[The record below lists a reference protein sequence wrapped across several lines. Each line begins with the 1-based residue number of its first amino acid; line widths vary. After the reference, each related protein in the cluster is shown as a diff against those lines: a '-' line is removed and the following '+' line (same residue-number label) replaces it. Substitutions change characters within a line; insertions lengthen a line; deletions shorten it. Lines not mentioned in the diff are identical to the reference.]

1 MKLLLAVLPT
11 IVFAA
16 YAQLI
21 SKWRLGVLAAGGAVP
36 ASAPA
41 RIFQY
46 LTDPYIISSYA
57 FSLLSSIAWLY
68 VLEKY
73 PVSSAFPV
81 YIGVLFAVVAMG
93 SAVLLREHVSLQHV
107 VGLALILAGVVV
119 VSRAV

>member
-11 IVFAA
+11 ILLAA
-16 YAQLI
+16 YSQLI
-21 SKWRLGVLAAGGAVP
+21 SKWRVAALAASGGVP

-41 RIFQY
+41 RVLHY
-46 LTDPYIISSYA
+46 LSDPYIISSYA

-73 PVSSAFPV
+73 PVSSAFPT
-81 YIGVLFAVVAMG
+81 YIGVLFAVVTIG
-93 SAVLLREHVSLQHV
+93 SALLLREQVSLQQV
-107 VGLALILAGVVV
+107 AGLALILAGVVV

>member
-11 IVFAA
+11 ILLAA
-16 YAQLI
+16 YGQLV
-21 SKWRLGVLAAGGAVP
+21 SKWRVAALAASGGEP

-41 RIFQY
+41 RVLQY

-57 FSLLSSIAWLY
+57 FALLSSIAWLY

-73 PVSSAFPV
+73 PVSIAFPT
-81 YIGVLFAVVAMG
+81 YIGVLFAVVTVG
-93 SAVLLREHVSLQHV
+93 SVLLLKEQVSAQHV
-107 VGLALILAGVVV
+107 VGMALILAGVVI

>member
-11 IVFAA
+11 IILAA
-16 YAQLI
+16 YSQLI
-21 SKWRLGVLAAGGAVP
+21 SKWRVTVLAASSEVP
-36 ASAPA
+36 ASALA
-41 RIFQY
+41 RVFQY

-57 FSLLSSIAWLY
+57 FALLSSIAWLY

-81 YIGVLFAVVAMG
+81 YIGVLFAVVVIG
-93 SAVLLREHVSLQHV
+93 SALLLKEHVSLQHV
-107 VGLALILAGVVV
+107 AGLALILAGVIV